1 MIQPQMLCGCDEAGR
16 GPVIGPM
23 VIAVVCGDS
32 DKMKRIG
39 VKDSKLLSERIRE
52 SMLKEIYEAAES
64 VEYVIVN
71 EGQIDEATFKK
82 GLNLLEARTIAK
94 LIRPENEYIIDCPDV
109 NEERFSRLLA
119 ELSGNRN
126 IISRHKADVYFP
138 LVSAASIVAKVTRE
152 KEILSIKSEIGD
164 FGSGYPSDE
173 RTIRFLKD
181 YYRRYRSLPPH
192 VRKSWKTVN
201 AITST
206 LEDY

>member
-82 GLNLLEARTIAK
+82 GLNLLEARTIA
-94 LIRPENEYIIDCPDV
+94 
-109 NEERFSRLLA
+109 
-119 ELSGNRN
+119 
-126 IISRHKADVYFP
+126 
-138 LVSAASIVAKVTRE
+138 
-152 KEILSIKSEIGD
+152 
-164 FGSGYPSDE
+164 
-173 RTIRFLKD
+173 
-181 YYRRYRSLPPH
+181 
-192 VRKSWKTVN
+192 
-201 AITST
+201 
-206 LEDY
+206 